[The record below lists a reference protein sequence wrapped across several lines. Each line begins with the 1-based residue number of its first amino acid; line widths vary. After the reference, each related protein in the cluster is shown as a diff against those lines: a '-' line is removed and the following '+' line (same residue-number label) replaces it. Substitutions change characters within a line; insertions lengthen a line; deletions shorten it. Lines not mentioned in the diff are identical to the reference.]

1 MTWLKMKNGKLLDAQ
16 VEIHSVLPKH
26 LISVTDFLHSG
37 TVSGYVPLNVYE
49 RKFFYLRYGN

>member
-1 MTWLKMKNGKLLDAQ
+1 MKNGKLLDAQ